1 MGCSQDRKKLIL
13 LQAAKD
19 KDDAEVA
26 QWEKKLTKEINKTKV
41 DNQMTKKDWL
51 PDVKK
56 LMKIV
61 DYQKM
66 KIKDHD
72 L

>member
-1 MGCSQDRKKLIL
+1 
-13 LQAAKD
+13 
-19 KDDAEVA
+19 
-26 QWEKKLTKEINKTKV
+26 
-41 DNQMTKKDWL
+41 MTKKDWL

-66 KIKDHD
+66 KIKDQEWVIHNLISTIDKIREIQD
-72 L
+72 LKDNNKGNNLN

>member
-1 MGCSQDRKKLIL
+1 
-13 LQAAKD
+13 
-19 KDDAEVA
+19 
-26 QWEKKLTKEINKTKV
+26 
-41 DNQMTKKDWL
+41 MTKKNWL

-66 KIKDHD
+66 KIKDQEWVIHNLISTIDKIREIQD
-72 L
+72 LKDNNKENNLN

>member
-1 MGCSQDRKKLIL
+1 
-13 LQAAKD
+13 
-19 KDDAEVA
+19 
-26 QWEKKLTKEINKTKV
+26 
-41 DNQMTKKDWL
+41 MTKKDWL

-66 KIKDHD
+66 KIKDQEWVIHNLISTIDKIREIQD
-72 L
+72 LKDNNKENSLN

>member
-1 MGCSQDRKKLIL
+1 
-13 LQAAKD
+13 
-19 KDDAEVA
+19 
-26 QWEKKLTKEINKTKV
+26 
-41 DNQMTKKDWL
+41 MTKKDWL

-66 KIKDHD
+66 KIKDQEWVIHNLISTVDKIREIQD
-72 L
+72 LKDNNKENNLN

>member
-1 MGCSQDRKKLIL
+1 
-13 LQAAKD
+13 
-19 KDDAEVA
+19 
-26 QWEKKLTKEINKTKV
+26 
-41 DNQMTKKDWL
+41 MTKKDWL

-66 KIKDHD
+66 KIKDQEWVIHNLISTIDRIREIQD
-72 L
+72 LKDNNKENNLN

>member
-1 MGCSQDRKKLIL
+1 
-13 LQAAKD
+13 
-19 KDDAEVA
+19 
-26 QWEKKLTKEINKTKV
+26 
-41 DNQMTKKDWL
+41 MTKKDWL

-66 KIKDHD
+66 KIKDQEWVIHNLISTIDKTREIQD
-72 L
+72 LKDNNKENNLN

>member
-1 MGCSQDRKKLIL
+1 M
-13 LQAAKD
+13 
-19 KDDAEVA
+19 
-26 QWEKKLTKEINKTKV
+26 
-41 DNQMTKKDWL
+41 KKDWL

-66 KIKDHD
+66 KIKDQEWVIHNLISTIDKIREIQD
-72 L
+72 LKDNNKENNLN

>member
-1 MGCSQDRKKLIL
+1 
-13 LQAAKD
+13 
-19 KDDAEVA
+19 
-26 QWEKKLTKEINKTKV
+26 
-41 DNQMTKKDWL
+41 MTKKDWL

-66 KIKDHD
+66 KIKDQEWVIHTLISTIDKIREIQD
-72 L
+72 LKDNNKENNLN

>member
-1 MGCSQDRKKLIL
+1 
-13 LQAAKD
+13 
-19 KDDAEVA
+19 
-26 QWEKKLTKEINKTKV
+26 
-41 DNQMTKKDWL
+41 MTKKDWL

-66 KIKDHD
+66 KIKDQEWVIHNLISTIDKIREIQD
-72 L
+72 LKDNNKENNLN